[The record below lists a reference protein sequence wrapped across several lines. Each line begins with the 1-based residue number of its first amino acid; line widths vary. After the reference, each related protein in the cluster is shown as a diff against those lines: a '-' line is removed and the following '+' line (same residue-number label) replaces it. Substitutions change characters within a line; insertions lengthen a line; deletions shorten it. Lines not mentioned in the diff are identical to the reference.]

1 MASPSTFE
9 GVWGV
14 LPEKVDLE
22 KPEGSELSLWY
33 WPVCLSFYPSQLKQL
48 CSGPIET
55 RAELSLSLSP
65 LFLVSPT

>member
-33 WPVCLSFYPSQLKQL
+33 WPGLSVLLPQ
-48 CSGPIET
+48 P
-55 RAELSLSLSP
+55 AEAAAFRP
-65 LFLVSPT
+65 HRNQG